1 MGEGARRPE
10 ARCHPDRR
18 GVNATGVWEESHAPY
33 PGRSA
38 HLPRWLTLPRGEVR
52 DEQKSAEA
60 VVAAAHGGEGPNRRS
75 RFGSKRSMSE
85 EDVDEKAG
93 KPERSRKVG
102 GGTAEDT
109 TPARQALAARGDK
122 AKAEARSLIEEV
134 LRRENVQKAYR
145 RVVANGGAP
154 GVDGMRVDELM
165 AYCRKHWPRIR
176 EGIRSGAYR
185 PQPVKTVEIPK
196 PGGKGTRMLG
206 IPTVLD
212 RMIQQALLQV
222 LSPIFE
228 PTFSNWSFGFRP
240 GRSALGAVSWSRVHI
255 AAGYR
260 WVVDLDLEKFFDR
273 VNHDILMSRVARRV
287 KDKQVLRLIRRYLQ
301 AGLMEGGVVSPRS
314 EGTPQGGPLSP
325 LLSNILLDELD
336 KELERRGHR
345 FCRYADDANV
355 YVKSRRAGER
365 VMASLETFLWERLRL
380 KVNRDKSAVARPW
393 ERKFLGYSVTTNRM
407 PRLKVAPE
415 SVKRLKEKLQ
425 LVFRRGRGRRLD
437 RVIEE
442 LNLVIRGWVAYFR
455 MSDVRVSF
463 EELDGWIRRKLRC
476 LLWRQWKRPWSR
488 RAKLMARGLDEVQA
502 SVSAYNGH
510 GPWWNAGASHMN
522 QAVPIRYLR
531 AHGLLS
537 FLAEHRRLACSS

>member
-1 MGEGARRPE
+1 
-10 ARCHPDRR
+10 
-18 GVNATGVWEESHAPY
+18 
-33 PGRSA
+33 
-38 HLPRWLTLPRGEVR
+38 
-52 DEQKSAEA
+52 
-60 VVAAAHGGEGPNRRS
+60 
-75 RFGSKRSMSE
+75 MSE
-85 EDVDEKAG
+85 KDAAQKAE

-102 GGTAEDT
+102 GGTAEGT
-109 TPARQALAARGDK
+109 TPARQALTARGEE
-122 AKAEARSLIEEV
+122 AKAEAPSLIEEV
-134 LRRENVQKAYR
+134 LRRENVLQAYK

-154 GVDGMRVDELM
+154 GVDGMSVDELM
-165 AYCRKHWPRIR
+165 AYCREHWPRIR
-176 EGIRSGAYR
+176 EEIRSGAYR
-185 PQPVKTVEIPK
+185 PQPVKAVEIPK
-196 PGGKGTRMLG
+196 PGGKGKRMLG

-228 PTFSNWSFGFRP
+228 SSFSNWSFGFRP
-240 GRSALGAVSWSRVHI
+240 GRSALGAVSWSRLHV

-260 WVVDLDLEKFFDR
+260 WVMDLDLEKFFDR

-301 AGLMEGGVVSPRS
+301 AGLMEGGVVSARN

-365 VMASLETFLWERLRL
+365 LMASLEKFLWEHLRL

-393 ERKFLGYSVTTNRM
+393 QRKFLGYSVTANRT
-407 PRLKVAPE
+407 PRLRVAPE
-415 SVKRLKEKLQ
+415 SIKRLKEKLQ

-488 RAKLMARGLDEVQA
+488 RAKLMARGLDEVHA

-522 QAVPIRYLR
+522 QAVPTRYLR